1 MDLLQV
7 KSISKQDER
16 GFHLSNINFTQ
27 AFQQNITIAGE
38 TGSGKTTLL
47 KIIAG
52 LAQPDMGEVIFRN
65 EKVIGPADQ
74 LIPGNKLIAYLSQD
88 FRLPHF
94 LRVEQILEYANEWPT
109 EKAEKLF
116 SLCGITHL
124 FKRRTDELSGGEQQR
139 IAIARLLIM
148 DPKLFLL
155 DEPFSNMDPANKDL
169 LKNIFKEI
177 GREFNMSFIMIS
189 HDPVDTLPWADE
201 IIVMK
206 DGKIIEKNSPE
217 LIYSKPAY
225 SYTAALF
232 GKYNLLPL
240 ELLQLLNNG
249 VTIPAGFQPLIRP
262 ERCVLVD
269 SAVSGNTIV
278 ANTLAGTTVITNKD
292 AFGRGQVFQLKGK
305 VVDVRYFGHYFETD
319 LMIGDHTITSR
330 SQFPN
335 SSPQMEETIEIFETD
350 IHLAR
355 I

>member
-7 KSISKQDER
+7 KSIGKKDER

-27 AFQQNITIAGE
+27 PAQHNIAIAGE

-52 LAQPDMGEVIFRN
+52 LAQPDQGEVIFRD
-65 EKVIGPADQ
+65 EKVIGPADK
-74 LIPGNKLIAYLSQD
+74 LIPGHKGIVYLSQD

-94 LRVEQILEYANEWPT
+94 LRVGQILEYANEWPV

-116 SLCGITHL
+116 SLCRIRHL

-148 DPKLFLL
+148 DPQLFLL

-169 LKNIFKEI
+169 LKNIIEDI
-177 GREFNMSFIMIS
+177 GEELNMSFIMIS

-206 DGKIIEKNSPE
+206 DGIMIEKNLPGV
-217 LIYSKPAY
+217 IYSKP
-225 SYTAALF
+225 SFTYTAALF
-232 GKYNLLPL
+232 GRYNILPV
-240 ELLQLLNNG
+240 ELLQLSDNNFK
-249 VTIPAGFQPLIRP
+249 IPTGLQAIVRP
-262 ERCVLVD
+262 EKCVILGPDPVD
-269 SAVSGNTIV
+269 YSETKTGSIGGVGQI
-278 ANTLAGTTVITNKD
+278 LHFRGTTS
-292 AFGRGQVFQLKGK
+292 A
-305 VVDVRYFGHYFETD
+305 VRYFGHYSETD
-319 LMIGDHTITSR
+319 LIIGEHKITTRSDRRGIEPGNEIMIGIS
-330 SQFPN
+330 
-335 SSPQMEETIEIFETD
+335 EYD
-350 IHLAR
+350 IHLAK

>member
-16 GFHLSNINFTQ
+16 GFHLSNINFNQ

-52 LAQPDMGEVIFRN
+52 LAQPDMGEIIFRN
-65 EKVIGPADQ
+65 EKVIGPADK
-74 LIPGNKLIAYLSQD
+74 LIPGHKGIVYLSQD

-116 SLCGITHL
+116 SLCGIRHL

-148 DPKLFLL
+148 DPQLFLL

-169 LKNIFKEI
+169 LKNIIKEI
-177 GREFNMSFIMIS
+177 GKEFNMSFIMIS

-201 IIVMK
+201 IIVMR
-206 DGKIIEKNSPE
+206 DGKLIEKNSPE
-217 LIYSKPAY
+217 LIYSKPAFA
-225 SYTAALF
+225 YTAALF
-232 GKYNLLPL
+232 GKYNVLPVG
-240 ELLQLLNNG
+240 LLQMLNNNIK
-249 VTIPAGFQPLIRP
+249 IPSGFQPIVRP
-262 ERCVLVD
+262 EKCVIISSSV
-269 SAVSGNTIV
+269 AGNKNIH
-278 ANTLAGTTVITNKD
+278 GEE
-292 AFGRGQVFQLKGK
+292 QVFQLKGK

-319 LMIGDHTITSR
+319 LMIGDHTFISR
-330 SQFPN
+330 SHYQGSQPGN
-335 SSPQMEETIEIFETD
+335 EETIEISGQD
-350 IHLAR
+350 VHMAR